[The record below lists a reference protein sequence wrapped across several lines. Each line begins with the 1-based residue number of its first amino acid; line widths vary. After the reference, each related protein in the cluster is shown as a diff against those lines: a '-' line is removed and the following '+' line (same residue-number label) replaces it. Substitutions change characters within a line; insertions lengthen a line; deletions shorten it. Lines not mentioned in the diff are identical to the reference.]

1 MARTKK
7 NPPPPLQVCS
17 MKLPPAVAASLAA
30 LALDAS
36 DRLGRPISTS
46 AITRAALSYV
56 ARQPSAWTAT
66 TLYPFV
72 EQEIERGRVWGK
84 KPKK

>member
-1 MARTKK
+1 MARAKK
-7 NPPPPLQVCS
+7 QPPPPLQVCS
-17 MKLPPAVAASLAA
+17 IKLPPAVAASLAA

-36 DRLGRPISTS
+36 DHLGRPVSVSTV
-46 AITRAALSYV
+46 ARAALSFV

-72 EQEIERGRVWGK
+72 EQEIQHGRVWGR